1 MAMFARQRDVS
12 LVRHLNREVM
22 GNVIT
27 QQCAFY
33 QFKLEETKVNIY
45 GEAAAEKFYN
55 GPFLF
60 NCLIDRKPQEY
71 PENDEGIQ
79 FEQSIDFYFLR
90 DDLRALSPEYPDDG
104 NIDAQVV
111 PEVGDIILYQ
121 ESYYGVQGTIANQYW
136 SGKNPDYP
144 NNGSDGTPN
153 PLNPDLQLFGTNLS
167 ILVSTYYI
175 SADKPAISPFKERF

>member
-1 MAMFARQRDVS
+1 MFARKRDVS

-60 NCLIDRKPQEY
+60 NCLINRGDQEY
-71 PENDEGIQ
+71 PENDEGVQ

-90 DDLRALSPEYPDDG
+90 DDLF
-104 NIDAQVV
+104 DANVV
-111 PEVGDIILYQ
+111 PDVGDMILYQ
-121 ESYYGVQGTIANQYW
+121 DGYYGVQSTVANQYW

-144 NNGSDGTPN
+144 NNDSDGTPN

-167 ILVSTYYI
+167 IKISTYYI

>member
-27 QQCAFY
+27 QQAAFY

-60 NCLIDRKPQEY
+60 NCLISRGVQEY
-71 PENDEGIQ
+71 PENAEGIQ

-90 DDLRALSPEYPDDG
+90 DDLV
-104 NIDAQVV
+104 DANVV
-111 PEVGDIILYQ
+111 PDVGDIILYQ
-121 ESYYGVQGTIANQYW
+121 EGYYGVQSTVANQYW
-136 SGKNPDYP
+136 GGKNPDYP
-144 NNGSDGTPN
+144 NNSSDGTPN
-153 PLNPDLQLFGTNLS
+153 PLNPNLQLFGSNLS

-175 SADKPAISPFKERF
+175 SADKPGISPFKERF

>member
-1 MAMFARQRDVS
+1 MAIFAGQRDVS

-27 QQCAFY
+27 QQCALY

-45 GEAAAEKFYN
+45 GEASAEKFYN

-60 NCLIDRKPQEY
+60 NVLIDRQDQAY
-71 PENDEGIQ
+71 AENEEGIQ
-79 FEQSIDFYFLR
+79 FNQPINFYFLR
-90 DDLRALSPEYPDDG
+90 DDLV
-104 NIDAQVV
+104 DADVV
-111 PEVGDIILYQ
+111 PEVGDMVLYQ
-121 ESYYGVQGTIANQYW
+121 DGYYGVQSTVSNQYW

-144 NNGSDGTPN
+144 NNNSDGTPN
-153 PLNPDLQLFGTNLS
+153 PLNPNLQLFGSNLS

-175 SADKPAISPFKERF
+175 PADKAAISPFKERF

>member
-1 MAMFARQRDVS
+1 MFARQRDVS

-27 QQCAFY
+27 QQAAFY

-60 NCLIDRKPQEY
+60 NCLINRGAQEY
-71 PENDEGIQ
+71 PENAEGIQ
-79 FEQSIDFYFLR
+79 FEQPIDFYFLR
-90 DDLRALSPEYPDDG
+90 DDLF
-104 NIDAQVV
+104 DANVV
-111 PEVGDIILYQ
+111 PDVGDIILYQ
-121 ESYYGVQGTIANQYW
+121 EGYYGVQGTIANQYW

-144 NNGSDGTPN
+144 NNDSDGKPN
-153 PLNPDLQLFGTNLS
+153 PLNPNLQLFGTNLS

>member
-1 MAMFARQRDVS
+1 MAMFVRQRDVS

-60 NCLIDRKPQEY
+60 NCLIDRGDQEY

-79 FEQSIDFYFLR
+79 FEQSINFYFLR
-90 DDLRALSPEYPDDG
+90 DDLF
-104 NIDAQVV
+104 DANVV
-111 PEVGDIILYQ
+111 PDVGDIILYQ
-121 ESYYGVQGTIANQYW
+121 DGYYGVQSTVANQYW

-144 NNGSDGTPN
+144 NNDSDGTPN

-167 ILVSTYYI
+167 IKISTYYI

>member
-27 QQCAFY
+27 QQAAFY

-45 GEAAAEKFYN
+45 GEAAGEKFYN

-60 NCLIDRKPQEY
+60 NCLIDRGAQEY
-71 PENDEGIQ
+71 PENAEGIQ
-79 FEQSIDFYFLR
+79 FEQSINFYFLR
-90 DDLRALSPEYPDDG
+90 DDLF
-104 NIDAQVV
+104 DANVV
-111 PEVGDIILYQ
+111 PDVGDIILYQ
-121 ESYYGVQGTIANQYW
+121 EGYYGVQGTIANQYW

-144 NNGSDGTPN
+144 NNDSDGTPN
-153 PLNPDLQLFGTNLS
+153 PLNPNLQLFGTNLS

-175 SADKPAISPFKERF
+175 SADKPAISPYKERF

>member
-27 QQCAFY
+27 QQSAFY

-55 GPFLF
+55 GLFLF
-60 NCLIDRKPQEY
+60 NCSINTGPQEY
-71 PENDEGIQ
+71 PENSEGIQ

-90 DDLRALSPEYPDDG
+90 DDLV
-104 NIDAQVV
+104 DANVV
-111 PEVGDIILYQ
+111 PDVGDIILYQ
-121 ESYYGVQGTIANQYW
+121 EGYYGVQGTIANQYW

-144 NNGSDGTPN
+144 NNSSDGTEN
-153 PLNPDLQLFGTNLS
+153 PLNPNLQLFGTNLS

>member
-60 NCLIDRKPQEY
+60 NCLIDRGDQEY

-79 FEQSIDFYFLR
+79 FEQSINFYFLR
-90 DDLRALSPEYPDDG
+90 DDLF
-104 NIDAQVV
+104 DANVV
-111 PEVGDIILYQ
+111 PDVGDIILYQ
-121 ESYYGVQGTIANQYW
+121 DGYYGVQSTVANQYW

-144 NNGSDGTPN
+144 NNDSDGTPN

-167 ILVSTYYI
+167 IKISTYYI

>member
-27 QQCAFY
+27 QQAAFY

-45 GEAAAEKFYN
+45 GEAAGEKFYN

-60 NCLIDRKPQEY
+60 NCLIDRGAQEY
-71 PENDEGIQ
+71 PENAEGIQ
-79 FEQSIDFYFLR
+79 FEQSINFYFLR
-90 DDLRALSPEYPDDG
+90 DDLF
-104 NIDAQVV
+104 DANVV
-111 PEVGDIILYQ
+111 PDVGDIILYQ
-121 ESYYGVQGTIANQYW
+121 EGYYGVQGTIANQYW

-144 NNGSDGTPN
+144 NNDSDGKPN
-153 PLNPDLQLFGTNLS
+153 PLNPNLQLFGTNLS

-175 SADKPAISPFKERF
+175 SADKPAISPYKERF

>member
-27 QQCAFY
+27 QQAAFY

-60 NCLIDRKPQEY
+60 NCLINRGDQEY
-71 PENDEGIQ
+71 PENDEGVQ

-90 DDLRALSPEYPDDG
+90 DDLF
-104 NIDAQVV
+104 DANVV
-111 PEVGDIILYQ
+111 PDVGDMILYQ
-121 ESYYGVQGTIANQYW
+121 DGYYGVQSTVANQYW

-144 NNGSDGTPN
+144 NNDSDGTPN

-167 ILVSTYYI
+167 IKISTYYI

>member
-1 MAMFARQRDVS
+1 MAMFTGQRDVS
-12 LVRHLNREVM
+12 LVRKLNRELM
-22 GNVIT
+22 GNIIT
-27 QQCAFY
+27 QQCALY

-60 NCLIDRKPQEY
+60 NCLINRGAQEY
-71 PENDEGIQ
+71 PENTEGIQ

-90 DDLRALSPEYPDDG
+90 DDLV
-104 NIDAQVV
+104 DANVV
-111 PEVGDIILYQ
+111 PDVGDIILYQ
-121 ESYYGVQGTIANQYW
+121 EGYYGVQGTIANQYW

-144 NNGSDGTPN
+144 NNSSDGTEN
-153 PLNPDLQLFGTNLS
+153 PLNPNLQLFGTNLS

>member
-27 QQCAFY
+27 QQAAFY

-60 NCLIDRKPQEY
+60 NCLINRSDEEY
-71 PENDEGIQ
+71 PEDEEGIQ

-90 DDLRALSPEYPDDG
+90 DDLV
-104 NIDAQVV
+104 DANVV
-111 PEVGDIILYQ
+111 PDVGDIILYQ
-121 ESYYGVQGTIANQYW
+121 EGYYGVQSTVANQYW
-136 SGKNPDYP
+136 SCKNPDYP
-144 NNGSDGTPN
+144 NNNSDGTDN
-153 PLNPDLQLFGTNLS
+153 PLNPNLQLFGTNLS

-175 SADKPAISPFKERF
+175 SADKPAISPYKERF